1 MADDSGTYDKP
12 VRVNVLAKDVGAPNK
27 ELIEWLQGKGHDVK
41 THSNSVPPAVA
52 HELVVAFKKGADA
65 PSAEAEA
72 PAAAAPKADAPAA
85 EVRAE
90 APPAAPETPASEAT
104 SAEAG
109 TVRKEPRTVRRVDT
123 RAGGQRRTT
132 SGRGRD
138 DRSAVRRPPT
148 PKEAREAREAQALRD
163 GKRILRSAPPAAEPK
178 PDDASPQTATATP
191 SPRRPSDGPKRRIST
206 IGGSTRDVSKGAP
219 GEGGDDG
226 PRRTAYSTRG
236 EGRDNTRTYHSG
248 RGRDSGE
255 SADGGGQ
262 GAGRAPSG
270 GFAGA
275 GQGSRRGQGARFGD
289 ASAPRQAGAGRGA
302 APRRGRGA
310 PGPAVAPPRTDE
322 ETIRV
327 QERRRLDKEREQA
340 RQELLELAEE
350 RHEEGALEDLLEQA
364 ARDDV
369 SLPVRDE
376 PIEIPEGSTIAVVAE
391 TLGVKAS
398 LLIGH
403 MFQLGAMVTI
413 NDSLPMEV
421 LEQLQE
427 PFSFTAVKRQSVEDQ
442 LLQKVEIDR
451 EDTLVA
457 RAPVVTI
464 MGHVDHG
471 KTSLLDAVRKT
482 NVADREAGSITQHI
496 GAYDVKLENG
506 RVVFL
511 DTPGHEAFTAM
522 RARGA
527 HVTDV
532 VVLVVAADD
541 GVMPQTVEAINHARA
556 AEVPIVVAVNKI
568 DVPRANPDDVR
579 TQLSSHALMP
589 EDWGGSTVF
598 QNVSAKTG
606 EGIPE
611 LLEYLSLE
619 SELLELRANPDRN
632 AAGTVVEAELSRG
645 RGPVATVL
653 VQNGTLRV
661 GDYFV
666 AGATSGRV
674 RALIDDHGVRVQEAA
689 PSTPVEVL
697 GFNEVAGPGD
707 QFLVLTE
714 EDARAL
720 TRERQAE
727 ERARRLASQSRI
739 TLDDI
744 SRSIQ
749 QGQVKDLNV
758 IIKADVEGSVEPLQ
772 TGVAQF
778 DTDEVRVGV
787 IHAGVGAISETD
799 VMLAAASSAIIIGFQ
814 VGPTPEAV
822 RAADREGVE
831 IRTYDII
838 YNVTNEIRA
847 ALEGMLDPELSE
859 QVLGRATVRE
869 VFRAPRFGA
878 VAGSYVNNG
887 RFLRGMK
894 LRLLRDN
901 RMVHEGVVDSLRRFR
916 EDVREV
922 AAGFE
927 CGIAMGNFSDYQE
940 GDVLECFT
948 HEEVARTLEASASAA
963 KEK

>member
-1 MADDSGTYDKP
+1 
-12 VRVNVLAKDVGAPNK
+12 
-27 ELIEWLQGKGHDVK
+27 
-41 THSNSVPPAVA
+41 
-52 HELVVAFKKGADA
+52 
-65 PSAEAEA
+65 
-72 PAAAAPKADAPAA
+72 
-85 EVRAE
+85 
-90 APPAAPETPASEAT
+90 
-104 SAEAG
+104 
-109 TVRKEPRTVRRVDT
+109 
-123 RAGGQRRTT
+123 
-132 SGRGRD
+132 
-138 DRSAVRRPPT
+138 
-148 PKEAREAREAQALRD
+148 
-163 GKRILRSAPPAAEPK
+163 
-178 PDDASPQTATATP
+178 
-191 SPRRPSDGPKRRIST
+191 
-206 IGGSTRDVSKGAP
+206 
-219 GEGGDDG
+219 
-226 PRRTAYSTRG
+226 
-236 EGRDNTRTYHSG
+236 
-248 RGRDSGE
+248 
-255 SADGGGQ
+255 
-262 GAGRAPSG
+262 
-270 GFAGA
+270 
-275 GQGSRRGQGARFGD
+275 
-289 ASAPRQAGAGRGA
+289 
-302 APRRGRGA
+302 
-310 PGPAVAPPRTDE
+310 
-322 ETIRV
+322 V
-327 QERRRLDKEREQA
+327 QERRRLDKERERA
-340 RQELLELAEE
+340 REELLELAEE
-350 RHEEGALEDLLEQA
+350 RHEEGALDDLLAQA
-364 ARDDV
+364 AGDDV

-376 PIEIPEGSTIAVVAE
+376 PVEIPEGSTVAAVAE

-398 LLIGH
+398 VLIGH

-427 PFSFTAVKRQSVEDQ
+427 PFTFTAVKRQSVEDQ
-442 LLQKVEIDR
+442 LLQKVEIDS
-451 EDTLVA
+451 EDTLVT

-482 NVADREAGSITQHI
+482 NVAEREAGSITQHI
-496 GAYDVKLENG
+496 GAYDVKLDNG

-556 AEVPIVVAVNKI
+556 AEVPIVVAVNKV
-568 DVPRANPDDVR
+568 DVARANPDNVR
-579 TQLSSHALMP
+579 TQLSAHDLMP
-589 EDWGGSTVF
+589 EDWGGTTVF
-598 QNVSAKTG
+598 QNVSAETG

-611 LLEYLSLE
+611 LLEYLALE
-619 SELLELRANPDRN
+619 SELLELKANPDRN
-632 AAGTVVEAELSRG
+632 AVGTVVEAELSRG
-645 RGPVATVL
+645 RGAVATVL
-653 VQNGTLRV
+653 VQNGTLKV

-666 AGATSGRV
+666 AGSTSGRV
-674 RALIDDHGVRVQEAA
+674 RALIDDHGTRVQEAP

-697 GFNEVAGPGD
+697 GFSDVASPGD
-707 QFLVLTE
+707 QFLVLSE

-720 TRERQAE
+720 TRERQAQ
-727 ERARRLASQSRI
+727 ERQLRLAAQSRI

-799 VMLAAASSAIIIGFQ
+799 IMLAAASSAIILGFH
-814 VGPTPEAV
+814 VGPTPEAT

-831 IRTYDII
+831 IRTYEII
-838 YNVTNEIRA
+838 YDVTNDIRA

-869 VFRAPRFGA
+869 VFKAPRFGA

-901 RMVHEGVVDSLRRFR
+901 RVVHEGVVDSLRRFR

-927 CGIAMGNFSDYQE
+927 CGIAMGNYSEYQE

-948 HEEVARTLEASASAA
+948 HEEVARTLEASAAA
-963 KEK
+963 SVKNK

>member
-1 MADDSGTYDKP
+1 M
-12 VRVNVLAKDVGAPNK
+12 
-27 ELIEWLQGKGHDVK
+27 
-41 THSNSVPPAVA
+41 
-52 HELVVAFKKGADA
+52 
-65 PSAEAEA
+65 
-72 PAAAAPKADAPAA
+72 
-85 EVRAE
+85 
-90 APPAAPETPASEAT
+90 
-104 SAEAG
+104 
-109 TVRKEPRTVRRVDT
+109 
-123 RAGGQRRTT
+123 
-132 SGRGRD
+132 
-138 DRSAVRRPPT
+138 
-148 PKEAREAREAQALRD
+148 
-163 GKRILRSAPPAAEPK
+163 
-178 PDDASPQTATATP
+178 
-191 SPRRPSDGPKRRIST
+191 
-206 IGGSTRDVSKGAP
+206 
-219 GEGGDDG
+219 
-226 PRRTAYSTRG
+226 
-236 EGRDNTRTYHSG
+236 
-248 RGRDSGE
+248 
-255 SADGGGQ
+255 
-262 GAGRAPSG
+262 
-270 GFAGA
+270 
-275 GQGSRRGQGARFGD
+275 
-289 ASAPRQAGAGRGA
+289 GAGRGA
-302 APRRGRGA
+302 APRTGRGA
-310 PGPAVAPPRTDE
+310 GGPTVAPPRADE
-322 ETIRV
+322 DTVRA
-327 QERRRLDKEREQA
+327 QERRRLDKERERA
-340 RQELLELAEE
+340 REELLELAEE
-350 RHEEGALEDLLEQA
+350 RDEEILLDDLPGRTDA
-364 ARDDV
+364 DGV
-369 SLPVRDE
+369 VLPVRDE
-376 PIEIPEGSTIAVVAE
+376 PVEISEGSTVAVVAE

-398 LLIGH
+398 LIIGH
-403 MFQLGAMVTI
+403 MFQMGAMVTI

-427 PFSFTAVKRQSVEDQ
+427 PFTFTAVKRESVEDQ
-442 LLQKVEIDR
+442 LLQKIEIDS
-451 EDTLVA
+451 EDTLVQ

-496 GAYDVKLENG
+496 GAYDVRLPNG

-511 DTPGHEAFTAM
+511 DTPGHAAFTAM

-568 DVPRANPDDVR
+568 DVASANPDNVR
-579 TQLSSHALMP
+579 NGLSAHDLMP
-589 EDWGGSTVF
+589 EEWGGTTVF
-598 QNVSAKTG
+598 QNVSALTG

-619 SELLELRANPDRN
+619 SELLELRANPDRM
-632 AAGTVVEAELSRG
+632 AAGTVVEAQLSRG

-653 VQNGTLRV
+653 VQNGTLKV

-666 AGATSGRV
+666 AGAASGRA
-674 RALIDDHGVRVQEAA
+674 RALIDDHGERVQEAA

-697 GFNEVAGPGD
+697 GFNEVSSPGD
-707 QFLVLTE
+707 QFVVLTE

-720 TRERQAE
+720 TRERQAQ
-727 ERARRLASQSRI
+727 ERERRLAAQSRI

-749 QGQVKDLNV
+749 QGEVKDLNV

-772 TGVAQF
+772 SGVAQF
-778 DTDEVRVGV
+778 DTEEVRVGV

-799 VMLAAASSAIIIGFQ
+799 VMLAAASSAVIIGFH

-838 YNVTNEIRA
+838 YDVTNEIRA

-869 VFRAPRFGA
+869 VFRAPRFGS

-887 RFLRGMK
+887 RILRGMK
-894 LRLLRDN
+894 MRLLRDN
-901 RMVHEGVVDSLRRFR
+901 RVVHEGDVDSLRRFR

-922 AAGFE
+922 AAGYE
-927 CGIAMGNFSDYQE
+927 CGIAMRDYNDYQE

-948 HEEVARTLEASASAA
+948 HEEVARTLEASAASAA
-963 KEK
+963 ASKGA